1 MSDFLSRI
9 NHPHDVKKLSI
20 DELGTLAHQIR
31 EKILETVDRNGG
43 HLGSNLGTVE
53 LTLALHYVYDLP
65 HDRLVWDTS
74 HQTYPHKL
82 ITGRRDNFH
91 KLRQFGG
98 ICGFCN
104 HQESV
109 FDLFDAGHAGT
120 AVSLAV
126 GTAAADQIRRDEHKS
141 IAVVGDA
148 SIAAGMAFE
157 GLNHGGE
164 VKPNVLVI
172 LNDNNMSIDHPVG
185 ALSEYFSKFR
195 TRPIYQ
201 DLKKEIHDSVSKL
214 PIVGKSLDSAI
225 DKVAGKV
232 KGALVPGVLFQELG
246 FNYYGPV
253 EGHDLASLIK
263 MFQDL
268 KTIREPVLLHVKTE
282 KGHGFEDACKDPVKY
297 HALKNFRNPQP
308 AEEKKPDKPSPKS
321 FSNAFTELM
330 HEHARKDERLVA
342 VTAAMPG
349 GTGLM
354 KFKTE
359 FPDRYFDVG
368 IAEQHGCAFSTGLAY
383 TGLRPVFAVYST
395 FLQRAY
401 DQYVHDVCIQE
412 KSVIFCMDRAGLA
425 GEDGWTHHGVFDIAY
440 MRCIPN
446 VILMAP
452 ADMNDFRSMFQLA
465 IDQSTDPVG
474 IRYPKGNVPE
484 DLPTSDDP
492 VLQVGKGEVLLEGEE
507 VVLFAY
513 GSMVEQSYKAA
524 MNLRERGIRPT
535 VVNAR
540 FAKPIDHELLAELS
554 KNHSALITLEEGV
567 LSGGFGSATV
577 EACLDND
584 IQFSKIARIG
594 IPDKFITFGSRPEL
608 FKLCGLDLETIE
620 AKVEELWSG
629 SGDSKPRFPK
639 ADYLASERV
648 PDTRRSSLS

>member
-9 NHPHDVKKLSI
+9 DHPHDVKKLSHE
-20 DELGTLAHQIR
+20 ELATLATEIR

-82 ITGRRDNFH
+82 ITGRRDDFH

-126 GTAAADQIRRDEHKS
+126 GTAAADQIRHDEHKS
-141 IAVVGDA
+141 IAVVGDS

-185 ALSEYFSKFR
+185 ALSEYFSRFR
-195 TRPIYQ
+195 SRPLYQ
-201 DLKKEIHDSVSKL
+201 DLKKEIHDSVARL
-214 PIVGKSLDSAI
+214 PVVGKQIDSVFE
-225 DKVAGKV
+225 KVAGKV

-246 FNYYGPV
+246 FNYFGPI
-253 EGHDLASLIK
+253 EGHDLLSLIRVL
-263 MFQDL
+263 QDL
-268 KTIREPVLLHVKTE
+268 KQLREPVLLHVKTE
-282 KGHGFEDACKDPVKY
+282 KGHGFEDACQDPVKY
-297 HALKNFRNPQP
+297 HALKNFRNPKP
-308 AEEKKPDKPSPKS
+308 ATEKPAAPAPRT
-321 FSNAFTELM
+321 FSNVFTDIM
-330 HEHARKDERLVA
+330 HESARKDERVVA
-342 VTAAMPG
+342 ITAAMPG

-395 FLQRAY
+395 FCQRAY
-401 DQYVHDVCIQE
+401 DQFVHDVCIQE

-452 ADMNDFRSMFQLA
+452 ADEQDFRGMFQLA
-465 IDQSTDPVG
+465 LDQSVHPVG
-474 IRYPKGNVPE
+474 IRYPKGNVPL
-484 DLPTSDDP
+484 DLPESRESTYE
-492 VLQVGKGEVLLEGEE
+492 VGKAEVLVEGED
-507 VVLFAY
+507 VLLFAY
-513 GSMVEQSYKAA
+513 GSMVEPALQAA
-524 MNLRERGIRPT
+524 EGLRDRGIRPT

-540 FAKPIDHELLAELS
+540 FAKPIDHDLLGRLS
-554 KNHSALITLEEGV
+554 RNHSVLVTLEEGV
-567 LSGGFGSATV
+567 LNGGFGSATV
-577 EACLDND
+577 EACLDHG
-584 IQFSKIARIG
+584 IQFPHIGRIG
-594 IPDKFITFGSRPEL
+594 IPDRFITFGSRSQLMKDCGIDVPAIETRVQEL
-608 FKLCGLDLETIE
+608 V
-620 AKVEELWSG
+620 AQAQA
-629 SGDSKPRFPK
+629 SKPRFSGT
-639 ADYLASERV
+639 DYVAT
-648 PDTRRSSLS
+648 DRRSSLS